1 MEPRRNNG
9 DAQRVTR
16 PAVAAYREFAPCK
29 ALRRHVYAFFSFS
42 PAGSSTT
49 TNRLV
54 LREALFAAGDSFWA
68 PLFADGNISIVLGFG
83 RVCDSIGRWR
93 AAPAGPSSEVIGP
106 MTVVGSHSPQE
117 RPEMVGVYFRAAQAW
132 PFLHVPISELTD
144 RIIGVDDVWGSAGA
158 QLRADLS
165 ACDEAERLDGL
176 EAMLIEQLQRHDYG
190 RIKVDTVGL
199 ASSVV
204 RCNGRVSVN
213 RLASAAGVSRQYLTR
228 AFHERVGIPP
238 KTFCSL
244 TRFQSS
250 LTYARHAGVDWAQAA
265 DALGYADQSHMIAEF
280 RRFSGM
286 TPQRLA
292 GSVPFHP
299 FIWRARERSP
309 ESGARHPRG
318 DIAVPDL
325 REPHAQWHVVRET

>member
-1 MEPRRNNG
+1 METRRNDS
-9 DAQRVTR
+9 DAQRVAR
-16 PAVAAYREFAPCK
+16 QAVAVYREFAPCK
-29 ALRRHVYAFFSFS
+29 ALRRHVYAFFSFI
-42 PAGSSTT
+42 PARSSTT

-54 LREALFAAGDSFWA
+54 LREALFAPGDSFCA

-83 RVCDSIGRWR
+83 RVCDSAGQWR
-93 AAPAGPSSEVIGP
+93 ASPAGPSSEVIGP
-106 MTVVGSHSPQE
+106 MTTVGLHAPQE

-144 RIIGVDDVWGSAGA
+144 RIIGVDDVWGDAGA
-158 QLRADLS
+158 QLRDDLS
-165 ACDEAERLDGL
+165 ARNEAERVDGL
-176 EAMLIEQLQRHDYG
+176 EAMLLEQLERHDDG
-190 RIKVDTVGL
+190 KTNVDIVGL

-204 RCNGRVSVN
+204 RSSGRVSVD

-250 LTYARHAGVDWAQAA
+250 LAYAGRVGVNWAQAA

-299 FIWRARERSP
+299 FIWRARERSR
-309 ESGARHPRG
+309 ESGAQHTRG
-318 DIAVPDL
+318 GSSGGD
-325 REPHAQWHVVRET
+325 R